1 VKTNLDFILSER
13 PTGGWKWAMQALLI
27 AVSIQVFT
35 TAIVFFTTS
44 HGYDAFDQDQ
54 QEVVTEEIPLQF
66 EEETPSA
73 NGSEDEGP
81 LRNVMSMEGA
91 ELGDGVYDHTGQRSE
106 MSPEEYAKR
115 TFDELKEKHK
125 NDPKPERNPSNLA
138 DPKPNP
144 DKDPN
149 PPSGKNTA
157 GAVTA
162 EWSLA
167 GRTVSNGPKPTY
179 RCKQGGMVK
188 VNVVVDDKGQVK
200 SASIDPSSTN
210 FECLMDESL
219 AHAKKWRFNA
229 ALGKPNQNGTIV
241 FRFSAQ

>member
-1 VKTNLDFILSER
+1 
-13 PTGGWKWAMQALLI
+13 MQALLI

-44 HGYDAFDQDQ
+44 NGYDAADASVNEEIQ
-54 QEVVTEEIPLQF
+54 EEIPLQF

-73 NGSEDEGP
+73 NGDQQEGP

-91 ELGDGVYDHTGQRSE
+91 ELGDGVYDHTGQRNE

-115 TFDELKEKHK
+115 TFEELKEKHK
-125 NDPKPERNPSNLA
+125 EDPKPTRN
-138 DPKPNP
+138 DPNPANP
-144 DKDPN
+144 DKPEKDPT
-149 PPSGKNTA
+149 PVSGKNTA
-157 GAVTA
+157 GAVTV

-200 SASIDPSSTN
+200 SASIDPSSTD
-210 FECLMDESL
+210 FECLLDESL

-229 ALGKPNQNGTIV
+229 VLGKANQNGTIV

>member
-1 VKTNLDFILSER
+1 
-13 PTGGWKWAMQALLI
+13 MQALLI
-27 AVSIQVFT
+27 AVSLQVFT

-44 HGYDAFDQDQ
+44 NGYDLNDSLAEQEIQD
-54 QEVVTEEIPLQF
+54 EIPLQF
-66 EEETPSA
+66 EEETPSS
-73 NGSEDEGP
+73 NGDEEEGP
-81 LRNVMSMEGA
+81 LRNVMSMDGA
-91 ELGDGVYDHTGQRSE
+91 ELGNGVYDHTGQRNE
-106 MSPEEYAKR
+106 ESPEEYAKR
-115 TFDELKEKHK
+115 TFNELKERHK
-125 NDPKPERNPSNLA
+125 NDPQPTRNAADPSDVKPEKQDNNPA
-138 DPKPNP
+138 
-144 DKDPN
+144 

-200 SASIDPSSTN
+200 SASIDPSSSDY
-210 FECLMDESL
+210 ECLLNESL

-229 ALGKPNQNGTIV
+229 VLGKANQNGTIV